1 LFVSNRQPD
10 DKKKDQPRGR
20 VLLAGCIVAP
30 SEEDSQTFTV
40 SASNGDVFKLKAT
53 DVRQRQLWV
62 DRLRQVAQQQ
72 DSRATMAAH
81 QSDRLNDVRESLL
94 TTQKAQTKL
103 STAIESFTHSDD
115 KLLLL
120 KATSH
125 GSLMALEQS
134 FAILQSINESQA
146 LHRSA

>member
-1 LFVSNRQPD
+1 M
-10 DKKKDQPRGR
+10 
-20 VLLAGCIVAP
+20 LAGCIVAP

-72 DSRATMAAH
+72 DSRVSLAAH
-81 QSDRLNDVRESLL
+81 HRDRLNDVRESLL
-94 TTQKAQTKL
+94 NAQKALVKL
-103 STAIESFTHSDD
+103 ASAIESFTCSDNE
-115 KLLLL
+115 LLIL

-134 FAILQSINESQA
+134 FAILQCISESQPLERA
-146 LHRSA
+146 A